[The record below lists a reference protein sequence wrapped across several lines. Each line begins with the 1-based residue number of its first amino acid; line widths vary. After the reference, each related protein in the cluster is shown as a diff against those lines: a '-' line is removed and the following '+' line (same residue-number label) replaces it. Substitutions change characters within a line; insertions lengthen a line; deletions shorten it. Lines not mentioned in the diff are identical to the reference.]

1 MRRNTVSIPL
11 ALLLAVT
18 VAGSADAQRAP
29 DTRGIHLGVAAN
41 ATSIKLDETEFSDDE
56 RENGYGASIYA
67 GYNFTKNLGLLFA
80 LTAANI
86 DDSQTEDFGVV
97 HADLLGRASFP
108 GSSALVPYL
117 EAGIAGVYTKYDVV
131 GDEVELDG
139 TGLTLGAGLNYFLGQ
154 YVAVDLGFR
163 FSAGEFGTA
172 KINDRDVETGDGV
185 GFNTTRINL
194 GLAFYP

>member
-1 MRRNTVSIPL
+1 MKYTTVSTGL
-11 ALLLAVT
+11 ATLLAVT
-18 VAGSADAQRAP
+18 LAGSAGAQRP
-29 DTRGIHLGVAAN
+29 DTRGIHLGVAGN
-41 ATSIKLDETEFSDDE
+41 ATSIKIDETEFSDDE
-56 RENGYGASIYA
+56 RENGYGGSIYA

-80 LTAANI
+80 LTASNI
-86 DDSQTEDFGVV
+86 NDSQTEDFGVV

-117 EAGIAGVYTKYDVV
+117 EAGISGVYAKYDVLE
-131 GDEVELDG
+131 EVELDG
-139 TGLTLGAGLNYFLGQ
+139 TGLTLGAGLNYFLGR

-163 FSAGEFGTA
+163 FTTGEFGTA
-172 KINDRDVETGDGV
+172 KISDREVESGDGV

>member
-1 MRRNTVSIPL
+1 MRYTAAGIRL
-11 ALLLAVT
+11 GMLLAMT
-18 VAGSADAQRAP
+18 IAGSAGAQRAP

-67 GYNFTKNLGLLFA
+67 GYNFTRNLGLLFA

-108 GSSALVPYL
+108 GSSALVP
-117 EAGIAGVYTKYDVV
+117 
-131 GDEVELDG
+131 
-139 TGLTLGAGLNYFLGQ
+139 
-154 YVAVDLGFR
+154 
-163 FSAGEFGTA
+163 
-172 KINDRDVETGDGV
+172 
-185 GFNTTRINL
+185 
-194 GLAFYP
+194 